1 MVPSV
6 FSDVIFDG
14 PIGVLWC
21 YCWWSHRCSLMLF
34 LMVPSVFS
42 DVIVDGPIG
51 VLWCYCWWSHR
62 CSLMLLLM
70 VPSVFSDVIV
80 DGPIGV
86 LWCLFMFS
94 EGTFPQEHCLVQANN
109 RVLFC
114 HCQYFCYSVD
124 SRYGNN
130 TEIYFYSWIHTSM
143 VWWIFVGFILNNI

>member
-1 MVPSV
+1 MFVMNNLCRRAHVLFTLFV
-6 FSDVIFDG
+6 FVCVEWCSINDVLYF
-14 PIGVLWC
+14 
-21 YCWWSHRCSLMLF
+21 CSSFRRLVYPMF
-34 LMVPSVFS
+34 LSFVHF
-42 DVIVDGPIG
+42 
-51 VLWCYCWWSHR
+51 WWSHR

-70 VPSVFSDVIV
+70 VPSVFSNVIV

-94 EGTFPQEHCLVQANN
+94 EGTFPQENCLVQANN

-130 TEIYFYSWIHTSM
+130 TEIYFYSWMHTSM